1 MSRAGQTTYNKI
13 TGERILIV
21 TGTED
26 NAEGDLVA
34 DLYIAPGGAVVG
46 EHVHPNIEERFT
58 VLSGKVGFRIN
69 GVEQIAPLNTE
80 LVVTPGIAHDWWNA
94 GDEEAY
100 VRVEI
105 RPGVRFELMA
115 QNLFGLA
122 NDGKTNAKGMP
133 NPLQLA
139 IFGREFQD
147 VLYFTSPPRWVQ
159 KLMFAVLAP
168 VARLAGYQG
177 TYLKY
182 THPDEQTTAELFT
195 PDAINAN
202 AGTTVAVV
210 EA

>member
-13 TGERILIV
+13 TGERIIIV

-26 NAEGDLVA
+26 NAEGNLVA
-34 DLYIAPGGAVVG
+34 DLYISPGGAVAG

-69 GVEQIAPLNTE
+69 GVEQIASLNTE

-100 VRVEI
+100 VRVDI
-105 RPGVRFELMA
+105 RPGIRFELMA

-122 NDGKTNAKGMP
+122 NDDKTNAKGMP

-139 IFGREFQD
+139 IFGKEFQD

-159 KLMFAVLAP
+159 KLMFAIVAP
-168 VARLAGYQG
+168 IARLVGYQG
-177 TYLKY
+177 SYSKY
-182 THPDEQTTAELFT
+182 INLEQYPMVEIVAPSAADPKATA
-195 PDAINAN
+195 
-202 AGTTVAVV
+202 TVAAV